1 MEAEKDKLL
10 FKQIGS
16 FEEGLALLKKT
27 VAAGDVRA
35 AFGDPVTAGEQT
47 VISVAEVSHGMGFGY
62 GSGYGEGALPPGAEG
77 QEPIPSTGGGS
88 GGAGGGGA
96 FSRPVAAIV
105 IAPDGVRVE
114 PIVDVTKV
122 VLAFFTM
129 FGTIFLTVGKL
140 RKAAK

>member
-1 MEAEKDKLL
+1 MVEETNKLS
-10 FKQIGS
+10 FKEIGS
-16 FEEGLALLKKT
+16 FEEGLALLRKT
-27 VAAGDVRA
+27 VEAGDVRA

-62 GSGYGEGALPPGAEG
+62 GAGYGEGAIPSGAEG

-88 GGAGGGGA
+88 GGGGGGGA
-96 FSRPVAAIV
+96 FSRPVAALIV
-105 IAPDGVRVE
+105 SPEGVRVE

-122 VLAFFTM
+122 MLAFFTM
-129 FGTIFLTVGKL
+129 FGTIILTIGKL